1 MIKKIT
7 IAGNSL
13 ADIIKRI
20 DAYPSKGMLC
30 RISEV
35 LPGVGGCVPNT
46 GIILKTLEPRQLE
59 VSVISR
65 VGDDENGKFVLN
77 TMRSHGLNVDRMIID
92 KTRPTSFTDVMTL
105 PNGERTFF
113 CAPAA
118 NDAFCEEDVR
128 VEALDCS
135 IFHIGYL
142 PLLKTLDEADA
153 EYGTKMARLL
163 AKVQARGIAT
173 SVDVVSAEGER
184 FAQVICPALKYC
196 DYIVVNEIEAGRI
209 TGIPLRDGEKLIR
222 ENFRPACAARMQAG
236 VKKVA
241 AVHCPE
247 LGCALD
253 ASGNFALV
261 PSLRLPKDYIVG
273 SVGAGDAFCAGMLY
287 SFASGMTCED
297 GLRLASATAA
307 CNLHAPDSIGG
318 ARSLA
323 ETMALEKQFGRLDI

>member
-1 MIKKIT
+1 MKKIT
-7 IAGNSL
+7 VAGNSL

-20 DAYPSKGMLC
+20 DAYPGKGMLC
-30 RISEV
+30 KISEV
-35 LPGVGGCVPNT
+35 IPGVGGCVPNT
-46 GIILKTLEPRQLE
+46 GITLKTLAPEELE
-59 VSVISR
+59 VSAISR

-77 TMRSHGLNVDRMIID
+77 TLRGHGLNTDRMIVD
-92 KTRPTSFTDVMTL
+92 KTRPTAFTDVMTL

-128 VEALDCS
+128 VDTLDCS
-135 IFHIGYL
+135 LFHIGYL
-142 PLLKTLDEADA
+142 LLLKTLDEPDA

-163 AKVQARGIAT
+163 SKVQARGIAT

-184 FAQVICPALKYC
+184 FAQVIRPALQYC

-209 TGIPLRDGEKLIR
+209 TGIPVREGDKLIK
-222 ENFRPACAARMQAG
+222 ENFRPVCEALMQAG

-253 ASGNFALV
+253 AQGNFSLV
-261 PSLRLPKDYIVG
+261 PSLRLPKGYIVG

-287 SFASGMTCED
+287 SFASGMTCEE

-318 ARSLA
+318 ARSL
-323 ETMALEKQFGRLDI
+323 EMTMALEKQFGRLDI